1 MENRLKNILYH
12 AKLKAVEDFD
22 LKDVSLNQHFFDD
35 LREQES
41 ILIQADIIHPLIKR
55 VYVEKEASD
64 QGLNTT
70 FLNQLIK

>member
-35 LREQES
+35 L
-41 ILIQADIIHPLIKR
+41 IIHPLIKR